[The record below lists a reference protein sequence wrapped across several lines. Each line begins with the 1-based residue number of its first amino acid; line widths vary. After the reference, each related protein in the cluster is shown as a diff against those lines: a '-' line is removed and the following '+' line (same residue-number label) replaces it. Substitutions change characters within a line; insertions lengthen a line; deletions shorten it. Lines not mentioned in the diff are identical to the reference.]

1 MATRA
6 LIGYLDT
13 NTKKLTTTYNHSD
26 GYPEHLGRVLNDFFN
41 SNSLAKGI
49 SNEGYISFI
58 NQENGEIEAKHIQA
72 PDITQLPNNFHNA
85 MIKIAEEI
93 DFYGGSYGYIW
104 DNLKDEWITTKNNG
118 IEAMSEDLKM
128 QLTHLKE
135 IFKIPTSSDGADIFR
150 DMNGATSWRDE
161 KEDFMKLKI
170 KENLDLAKEGMSKE
184 EEVSAR
190 ELARLA
196 KLPMDQQ
203 LKIKKM
209 IAMLKAE
216 KIAKKIKENM
226 VADKDI
232 EKEIK
237 KLKDENPKGFEKE
250 IKKLKV
256 RQAALKLSK
265 KIKENSIVSKSR
277 AKSSLKQIEK
287 GKRDDGMGKFDAK
300 VFAKKDGKEIELK
313 TLSDLELLDKYSTDY
328 EYILKEAQIPSNIAE
343 FAKRKGISSLV
354 RKVAGWAER
363 VGARIAGGT
372 AIGYNYNTLV
382 LDLNY
387 NQQGEIRINTED
399 ETITLYGEYVY
410 SFPKFKEVYE
420 EENNKIELD
429 ETKEIYDIMRN
440 NTLKEH
446 FKRFINTSLEIPIR
460 ESKGEI
466 DINDPMLIK
475 FRAAKYDRE
484 KLASQPQS
492 PSPKQ
497 TKTIN
502 PDYKA
507 VKNASKI
514 NFLQNEKDQLLR
526 DMEQEAEPEGGP
538 IANKYGTLLNRIDKA
553 IAKLKGQNENNP
565 YKASMMNESE
575 DNWNAIDVSRKAEK
589 EISNNEWNSRTTK
602 KLDILKA
609 LNKVGKFKKEWDDE
623 TLQGWVDQNYSWEKL
638 SRQFKNL

>member
-161 KEDFMKLKI
+161 KEDFMKL
-170 KENLDLAKEGMSKE
+170 
-184 EEVSAR
+184 
-190 ELARLA
+190 
-196 KLPMDQQ
+196 
-203 LKIKKM
+203 
-209 IAMLKAE
+209 
-216 KIAKKIKENM
+216 
-226 VADKDI
+226 
-232 EKEIK
+232 
-237 KLKDENPKGFEKE
+237 
-250 IKKLKV
+250 
-256 RQAALKLSK
+256 

-589 EISNNEWNSRTTK
+589 EISNNEWNLRTTK

>member
-161 KEDFMKLKI
+161 KEDFMKL
-170 KENLDLAKEGMSKE
+170 
-184 EEVSAR
+184 
-190 ELARLA
+190 
-196 KLPMDQQ
+196 
-203 LKIKKM
+203 
-209 IAMLKAE
+209 
-216 KIAKKIKENM
+216 
-226 VADKDI
+226 
-232 EKEIK
+232 
-237 KLKDENPKGFEKE
+237 
-250 IKKLKV
+250 
-256 RQAALKLSK
+256 

-507 VKNASKI
+507 IKNASKI
-514 NFLQNEKDQLLR
+514 NFLQKEKDQLLR

>member
-161 KEDFMKLKI
+161 KEDFMKL
-170 KENLDLAKEGMSKE
+170 
-184 EEVSAR
+184 
-190 ELARLA
+190 
-196 KLPMDQQ
+196 
-203 LKIKKM
+203 
-209 IAMLKAE
+209 
-216 KIAKKIKENM
+216 
-226 VADKDI
+226 
-232 EKEIK
+232 
-237 KLKDENPKGFEKE
+237 
-250 IKKLKV
+250 
-256 RQAALKLSK
+256 

-507 VKNASKI
+507 IKNASKI
-514 NFLQNEKDQLLR
+514 NFLQKEKDQLLR

-589 EISNNEWNSRTTK
+589 EISNSEWNSRTTK
-602 KLDILKA
+602 KLDMLKA
-609 LNKVGKFKKEWDDE
+609 LNKAGKFKKEWDDE

>member
-161 KEDFMKLKI
+161 KEDFMKL
-170 KENLDLAKEGMSKE
+170 
-184 EEVSAR
+184 
-190 ELARLA
+190 
-196 KLPMDQQ
+196 
-203 LKIKKM
+203 
-209 IAMLKAE
+209 
-216 KIAKKIKENM
+216 
-226 VADKDI
+226 
-232 EKEIK
+232 
-237 KLKDENPKGFEKE
+237 
-250 IKKLKV
+250 
-256 RQAALKLSK
+256 

-538 IANKYGTLLNRIDKA
+538 IADKYGTLLNRIDKA

-589 EISNNEWNSRTTK
+589 EISNNEWNLRTTK